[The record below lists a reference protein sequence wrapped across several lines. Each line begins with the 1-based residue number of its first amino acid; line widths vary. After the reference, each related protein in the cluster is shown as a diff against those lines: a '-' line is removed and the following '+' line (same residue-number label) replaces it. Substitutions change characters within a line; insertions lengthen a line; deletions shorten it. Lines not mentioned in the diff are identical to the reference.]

1 MTVKGKIVAKVAPST
16 TKVSSTG
23 KGANPKT
30 GPKTPNEK
38 SAWEVASPWVHGVL
52 GVASFVPGLSVVTG
66 AADAAIYLAEG
77 RAIEAGI
84 AAVSMIPGGKVATT
98 VGKAAKGAVGLVKG
112 AGTTAK
118 VTKAAHEAEQVAKAA
133 KVAHDAKIA
142 QEAAAKLAKE
152 AEAVAAASKPAAKAA
167 KRKKNTT
174 VKPKKKMKCGEY
186 GKYGELKKKTGEGKF
201 DRDHI
206 PSKSALKKKAE
217 ELAGEAL
224 TPAQERAI
232 DNWGNSIAIPKQAHV
247 DISPTNGT
255 KNILL
260 APKDAKDL
268 AGAARRDVEAMLKDI
283 DKYDADG
290 KCKKAYQRAAKR
302 VLKMSNQD
310 FDDALKKILKE
321 SKRKP

>member
-38 SAWEVASPWVHGVL
+38 SAWDAASPWVHGVL
-52 GVASFVPGLSVVTG
+52 GVVSFVPGLSVVTG

-133 KVAHDAKIA
+133 KAAHDAKLA
-142 QEAAAKLAKE
+142 KEAADAAKLAKE
-152 AEAVAAASKPAAKAA
+152 ARAAEDAAAVGAK
-167 KRKKNTT
+167 KSKKNTT
-174 VKPKKKMKCGEY
+174 VKKKGKMKCGEHGTY
-186 GKYGELKKKTGEGKF
+186 GDLKKKTGDGKF

-206 PSKSALKKKAE
+206 PSKAALKEKAK
-217 ELAGEAL
+217 ELNRGRAL
-224 TPAQERAI
+224 TPAQSKAI
-232 DNWGNSIAIPKQAHV
+232 EAWGQAIAIPRQAHADV
-247 DISPTNGT
+247 SPTYGS
-255 KNILL
+255 KNKSL
-260 APKDAKDL
+260 KFSDMKDL
-268 AGAARRDVEAMLKDI
+268 AGAAKRDVDAMLEKI
-283 DKYDADG
+283 DEYDADG
-290 KCKKAYQRAAKR
+290 GCKKAYKKAAKK
-302 VLKMSNQD
+302 VLAMSNAD
-310 FDDALKKILKE
+310 FDEALKKLLKAN
-321 SKRKP
+321 K